1 MLSTPL
7 TATLTLLALALLA
20 LAGHCFVFYPLSLR
34 LFCRKAPKPA
44 LSLPLAPRPS
54 LAICL
59 SAYNEEKV
67 IVAKVERLLEV
78 ARAYGPATIHVY
90 ADAPSDRTVAL
101 LEPYADRIDLVV
113 GKARAGKTYGM
124 NLLVGRSESELILF
138 TDANVESDNG
148 CAVELARPFADPTIG
163 CVTAHLI
170 YSNRRESPTSAI
182 GALYWR
188 LEEAIKRIESHTVGV
203 IGVDGAMFMLRRTLY
218 QPPPPH
224 LIDDL
229 YLSLRVLI
237 AGARIHSADHVRVFE
252 RSAVGAVEEKQR
264 KRRIACQ
271 AANVHRV
278 LWPELRRM
286 PWLQLYAYLS
296 HRVMKWLTP
305 FFLGAGALC
314 LIAAVALAYGAAMA
328 TAVVAAG
335 LAALLIGHSLEVRP
349 FSALSSATLSLAGVA
364 AGVLESLFTR
374 RTYTVWD
381 PALSIRAETL
391 SLNHGKSG
399 GPNAR

>member
-7 TATLTLLALALLA
+7 IATFTLLALALLA

-34 LFCRKAPKPA
+34 LLCRKAPKPVLA
-44 LSLPLAPRPS
+44 PALAPRPS

-67 IVAKVERLLEV
+67 IVAKVERLLEF

-101 LEPYADRIDLVV
+101 LAPYADRIDLVV
-113 GKARAGKTYGM
+113 GKVRAGKTYGM
-124 NLLVGRSESELILF
+124 NTLVARSQSELILF
-138 TDANVESDNG
+138 TDANVESDNN

-170 YSNRRESPTSAI
+170 YSNRRDSPTSAL

-188 LEEAIKRIESHTVGV
+188 LEEAIKRIESDTVGV
-203 IGVDGAMFMLRRTLY
+203 IGVDGAMFMIRRALHT
-218 QPPPPH
+218 PPPPH

-229 YLSLRVLI
+229 YLSLWVLI

-271 AANVHRV
+271 AANVHRA
-278 LWPELRRM
+278 LWPELRHM
-286 PWLQLYAYLS
+286 SWLRLYAYLS

-305 FFLGAGALC
+305 FLLAAGAVSLVV
-314 LIAAVALAYGAAMA
+314 AVALAYGLALAT
-328 TAVVAAG
+328 TAVATG
-335 LAALLIGHSLEVRP
+335 LAALMIGHSLNVRP

-391 SLNHGKSG
+391 SLHHGKSG